1 MWSLNIL
8 LSERAVTQGLARQI
22 LPALDS
28 HSVLASGLLR
38 CAPARD
44 KPMQRLNRQ
53 MCLFCVFTRIRF
65 SYLFTTWKTVP
76 WFALIV
82 ETDEILDS
90 FSYQLLLAYAYTGTK
105 WFSYLL
111 LFDYRDTSSCVG
123 ELCVW
128 SHGLCHGSRGAPQV

>member
-22 LPALDS
+22 LPALDKS
-28 HSVLASGLLR
+28 LCPGHSVLPR

-44 KPMQRLNRQ
+44 KTMQRLNRQ
-53 MCLFCVFTRIRF
+53 MCLLCVFTRIRF

-76 WFALIV
+76 WFALIA

-90 FSYQLLLAYAYTGTK
+90 FSYQLLLACAYTGTK
-105 WFSYLL
+105 S
-111 LFDYRDTSSCVG
+111 LFGYRDTSSCVG

-128 SHGLCHGSRGAPQV
+128 SHGLCHGRSRAPQV